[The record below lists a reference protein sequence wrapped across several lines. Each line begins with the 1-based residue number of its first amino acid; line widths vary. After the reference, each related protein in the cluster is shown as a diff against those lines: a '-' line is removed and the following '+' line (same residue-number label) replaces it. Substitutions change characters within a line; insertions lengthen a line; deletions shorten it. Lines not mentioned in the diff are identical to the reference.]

1 MRIRVSLPTLLLTV
15 ALIELAPARAQT
27 DPNRVYRCPDNT
39 YTNDLSEVRAKNCKL
54 VDNANVSIM
63 STPAPLERAAP
74 KTAPRTES
82 SAQRSAQIP
91 PDTQRQRD
99 LQARAILEQELAQQK
114 AKLAQLLKEYNN
126 GQPERLGDEKNYQ
139 KYLDRVSAMKD
150 SIIATE
156 ANIAALER
164 ELQKFP
170 P

>member
-1 MRIRVSLPTLLLTV
+1 MSKRLLLPLLLLS
-15 ALIELAPARAQT
+15 AMLGLAPAHAQT

-39 YTNDLSEVRAKNCKL
+39 YTNDLSEVKSKNCKL

-63 STPAPLERAAP
+63 STPAPTERAAP
-74 KTAPRTES
+74 RAASRSES
-82 SAQRSAQIP
+82 SALRGAQIP
-91 PDTQRQRD
+91 ADTQRQRD

-114 AKLAQLLKEYNN
+114 AKLAQQLKEYNN

-150 SIIATE
+150 AIIATE

-170 P
+170 Q